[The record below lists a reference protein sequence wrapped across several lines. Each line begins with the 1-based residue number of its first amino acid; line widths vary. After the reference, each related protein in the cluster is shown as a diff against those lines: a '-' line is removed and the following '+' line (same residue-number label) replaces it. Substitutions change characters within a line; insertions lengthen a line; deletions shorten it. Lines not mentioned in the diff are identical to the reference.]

1 MVPEQ
6 EPDKTRAVWLEQV
19 LDAAERA
26 DPFRFNLGMII
37 TIVVLSA
44 GLSYGMWTLAIDWL
58 GWESRAGTGTLV
70 TVIAGLVSFIVGAPA
85 VMLGFALIDRIQKI
99 ETKLRTALSAADRAN
114 QAKAEFLANMS
125 HEVRTPLNGVLGMA
139 QLLERTDLTPAQ
151 RNAIRVIQDSGD
163 LLMAIISDVLDMS
176 KIDTGRIT
184 LNPEVQPV
192 APLLAGSIELFRGR
206 AEENRT
212 RLCMTVDASVPPA
225 AAYDSVRVRQCLANL
240 VSNAVK
246 FTQNGEVSVHL
257 SAARDAEGWLMRAL
271 VKDSGIGIAAKDQ
284 ELLFQPFH
292 QVEGMHAR
300 KHGGTGLGLAISR
313 RLAQAMGG
321 DITCTSSAGM
331 GAEFAFTFRAG
342 DAGES
347 VITAPRES
355 PAPSRDLPLKSCRVL
370 VVDDIRTNRN
380 VVRLML
386 NALGADC
393 AEADD
398 CTVALSALQNERV
411 DVVLL
416 DIHMPETDGFAALKL
431 LRALPAPLHA
441 TPVIALTADIVNR
454 SRDDYMSLGF
464 QGFLAKPLSMERLC
478 DEILRVLG
486 DRPKAHGSG
495 PVEPAAPGVGKG
507 EVVPLP

>member
-6 EPDKTRAVWLEQV
+6 EPDKTRAVWLGQV

-37 TIVVLSA
+37 TIVLLSA
-44 GLSYGMWTLAIDWL
+44 VLSYGMWILAIDWL
-58 GWESRAGTGTLV
+58 GWESHEGSASLI

-85 VMLGFALIDRIQKI
+85 VMLGFALIDRIQTI

-139 QLLERTDLTPAQ
+139 QLLGRTELAPEQ
-151 RNAIRVIQDSGD
+151 RDAIRVIQESGD

-212 RLCMTVDASVPPA
+212 SLSMTVDTSVPPA
-225 AAYDSVRVRQCLANL
+225 AVYDSVRVRQCLANL

-246 FTQNGEVSVHL
+246 FTQDGEVSVHL
-257 SAARDAEGWLMRAL
+257 SAAQDAEGWLMRVQ

-284 ELLFQPFH
+284 ELLFRPFH
-292 QVEGMHAR
+292 QVEGVHTR

-321 DITCTSSAGM
+321 DITCTSNAGM

-342 DAGES
+342 DAGAG
-347 VITAPRES
+347 VIATPRES
-355 PAPSRDLPLKSCRVL
+355 PDPSRDLPLNARRVL
-370 VVDDIRTNRN
+370 VVDDIQTNRN

-393 AEADD
+393 AEAADSSA
-398 CTVALSALQNERV
+398 ALAALQNGQV

-416 DIHMPETDGFAALKL
+416 DIHMPETDGFAALKH

-454 SRDDYMSLGF
+454 SDDDYMSLGF
-464 QGFLAKPLSMERLC
+464 QGFLAKPLSMDRLC

-486 DRPKAHGSG
+486 DVPNQRGS
-495 PVEPAAPGVGKG
+495 PVAKLPALGVQ
-507 EVVPLP
+507 EVVPFP